1 MDKQQTLKIK
11 DTIAVVTGANRG
23 IGLAF
28 VKELLDRGARKVYA
42 AGRDVKA
49 LDAIVA
55 LDRARVVPLQIDLLD
70 QKQIREAAAK
80 AGAIDLLINNAG
92 VAAFGSILSGSPELV
107 ERDMQTNYFG
117 TLNVIRAFAPQIE
130 KSGGGAVV
138 NLLSVVSLANM
149 PALGG
154 YSASKAASWSMTQ
167 AVRAEL
173 AKKNISVHA
182 VFPGPVDTDMA
193 KGIDLPKTSPQDVAH
208 AVLDGV
214 ESGQEDI
221 TPDSMSRDVHGAW
234 LKDPKGVERQFGA
247 M

>member
-1 MDKQQTLKIK
+1 MNAQRTLKIK
-11 DTIAVVTGANRG
+11 DTVSVVTGANRG
-23 IGLAF
+23 IGLAL
-28 VKELLDRGARKVYA
+28 VKELLERGARTVYA
-42 AGRDVKA
+42 AGRDPA
-49 LDAIVA
+49 GLAAIVA
-55 LDRARVVPLQIDLLD
+55 LDPARVVALPLDLLD

-80 AGAIDLLINNAG
+80 TGAIDLLLNNAG
-92 VAAFGSILSGSPELV
+92 VAAFGSILNGSPELV

-117 TLNVIRAFAPQIE
+117 TLNVIRAFVPQLE
-130 KSGGGAVV
+130 KSGGGAIV
-138 NLLSVVSLANM
+138 NVLSVVALANI

-173 AKKNISVHA
+173 AKKNINVHA

-193 KGIDLPKTSPQDVAH
+193 KDMQLPKTSARDVAR

-214 ESGQEDI
+214 ELGQDDI

-234 LKDPKGVERQFGA
+234 LKDPKGVERQFAA